1 MNDEMI
7 TLPAADEMLTRLRSV
22 IDEPHIEANLYP
34 KITRYAGTRK
44 TPEGI
49 EMIVMLAIHDYAE
62 GFPPAVA
69 RGLMVA
75 LPRFVRVLCGT
86 DDRALGD
93 ERS

>member
-7 TLPAADEMLTRLRSV
+7 TLPDADEMLARLRSV
-22 IDEPHIEANLYP
+22 MDVPHAVANFYP
-34 KITRYAGTRK
+34 KITRYAGQDK
-44 TPEGI
+44 TIAGI
-49 EMIVMLAIHDYAE
+49 EMIILLAIHDYAV
-62 GFPPAVA
+62 GCPAAVA
-69 RGLMVA
+69 AGLEVA

>member
-22 IDEPHIEANLYP
+22 IDEPHMAANLYP
-34 KITRYAGTRK
+34 KITKYAGTRK

-49 EMIVMLAIHDYAE
+49 
-62 GFPPAVA
+62 PPAVA